1 MLRRVLIATSV
12 LLFGGS
18 ALIGVHFSG
27 ATWTYQSTTPV
38 SVSVATDWTPPT
50 VTLSDPPSGF
60 TPGTMVS
67 LTATAADDRSAID
80 AASVRIEFAQVGA
93 VLWTPLSGCTTSGSN
108 PLSFTC
114 SWNTTG
120 LALGDYQLRA
130 TAADTAGI
138 AAISPVKTTTAVGA
152 NSGSVVLSPLASAVR
167 GSVQV
172 TGSLFTLSGANTF
185 IDLWFRPVGG
195 TWTKNPNICNTQA
208 VTSLTCSWN
217 TVGLTDGQY
226 EVQAH
231 GKVEGSDSYDTQI
244 VTVDNTSPTGVTISV
259 PSGVLAGNVDLTAT
273 ASDATSG
280 VANLVFQYRPDSGA
294 WSNCGTDTGAPYS
307 CRLNTN
313 NLSNATSYS
322 FQVVATDGAGNTTT
336 STSVTRTVDNTPATV
351 SISSPPAGTI
361 IDKTVNIDVAAQ
373 SARGVTAVRIQTR
386 APGGNFTDL
395 CTDTTAPYSCPW
407 DATTLLAGTYDL
419 RAVLSQT
426 SGGDVVSG
434 IRTVAVDHNPGT
446 VTITSPAG
454 GTTISHQNSV
464 TVTGNTMSPSGVTSV
479 TLKATPVNPSGTT
492 ASTTCTLG
500 NGTFSCA
507 WDTSAIAYGSY
518 ELRAEMKQGNTVVV
532 TTPSAVTVNVD
543 NVTASVA
550 VNLNPAPASGYVKGT
565 ETLTA
570 TTSSNVNINSV
581 RYDVSPAGANTWA
594 AVCATAPTVAPYT
607 CSWDTLTKANGSYD
621 LRAVMTL
628 ANGATVMSS
637 TVTVNVA
644 NLKAVDVQAGNQ
656 NGTVASGDTLTLTY
670 STKVNLASIK
680 AGWTGGST
688 SVSMAFRD
696 AADAGAGSGKDR
708 IDFTDAKLG
717 QVAFQQDY
725 MQTGKG
731 FTFTGTMTAAEVN
744 GATVVTVVLGTPT
757 VGSTNVAAMAGT
769 MTWTPDSG
777 ALDFYLQ
784 GACAA
789 GAVTESGTADADF

>member
-1 MLRRVLIATSV
+1 M
-12 LLFGGS
+12 
-18 ALIGVHFSG
+18 
-27 ATWTYQSTTPV
+27 
-38 SVSVATDWTPPT
+38 
-50 VTLSDPPSGF
+50 
-60 TPGTMVS
+60 
-67 LTATAADDRSAID
+67 
-80 AASVRIEFAQVGA
+80 
-93 VLWTPLSGCTTSGSN
+93 
-108 PLSFTC
+108 
-114 SWNTTG
+114 
-120 LALGDYQLRA
+120 
-130 TAADTAGI
+130 
-138 AAISPVKTTTAVGA
+138 
-152 NSGSVVLSPLASAVR
+152 LSPLANAVR

-208 VTSLTCSWN
+208 VTSLTCPWN

-244 VTVDNTSPTGVTISV
+244 VTVDNTAPTGVTISV
-259 PSGVLAGNVDLTAT
+259 PIGVLSGNVDLTAT

-280 VANLVFQYRPDSGA
+280 VANVVFQYRSGSGA
-294 WSNCGTDTGAPYS
+294 WTNCGADSTAPYS
-307 CRLNTN
+307 CRLNTSGLN
-313 NLSNATSYS
+313 NGASYS
-322 FQVVATDGAGNTTT
+322 FQAVATDAAGNATT
-336 STSVTRTVDNTPATV
+336 SASVTRTVDNTPATV
-351 SISSPPAGTI
+351 SISSPAAGTI
-361 IDKTVNIDVAAQ
+361 IDKTANIDVAAQ

-426 SGGDVVSG
+426 SGSDVVSDV
-434 IRTVAVDHNPGT
+434 RTVAVDHNPGT

-464 TVTGNTMSPSGVTSV
+464 TVTGSTKSPSGVTAV

-492 ASTTCTLG
+492 TSTNCTLG

-507 WDTSAIAYGSY
+507 WDTSAIVYGSY

-532 TTPSAVTVNVD
+532 KTPSAVTVNVD

-550 VNLNPAPASGYVKGT
+550 ANLNPAPASGYVKGT

-570 TTSSNVNINSV
+570 TTSSNVNISSV
-581 RYDVSPAGANTWA
+581 RYDVSPASTNTWT
-594 AVCATAPTVAPYT
+594 AVCAVAPTVAPYS
-607 CSWDTLTKANGSYD
+607 CAWDTLTKSNGSYD

-628 ANGATVMSS
+628 ANGATVTSS

-670 STKVNLASIK
+670 STKVDLASIK

-696 AADAGAGSGKDR
+696 KTDAGAGTGMDR
-708 IDFTDAKLG
+708 IDFTDANLG
-717 QVAFQQDY
+717 QVVFAQDY
-725 MQTGKG
+725 VAAGGVTM
-731 FTFTGTMTAAEVN
+731 TGTMTAADVN
-744 GATVVTVVLGTPT
+744 GATVITVALGTLT
-757 VGSTNVAAMAGT
+757 GATKVATAAGA
-769 MTWTPDSG
+769 MTWTPST
-777 ALDFYLQ
+777 AVKDFYLQ

-789 GAVTESGTADADF
+789 GAVTESGAADSDF